1 MAIIYNETTG
11 VFNLQTE
18 HTTYQMKAGEFGFL
32 LHLYY
37 GERLEDGSDLS
48 YLIQRADRGFSG
60 NPYEARYDRTF
71 SLDYFPQEYSCF
83 GNGD

>member
-48 YLIQRADRGFSG
+48 YLIQRADQMVEVR
-60 NPYEARYDRTF
+60 
-71 SLDYFPQEYSCF
+71 L
-83 GNGD
+83 

>member
-37 GERLEDGSDLS
+37 G
-48 YLIQRADRGFSG
+48 RGW
-60 NPYEARYDRTF
+60 RTA
-71 SLDYFPQEYSCF
+71 QICRI
-83 GNGD
+83 